1 MEILAETALDALWDT
16 LKLLP
21 FLIVIYILIEL
32 LEHKTTLAKE
42 NSRLSGRLGV
52 LIGAATGLVPQCGFS
67 VMAAKLYDRGFI
79 AVGTLIAVFISTS
92 DEAFVVLLSSGEGAL
107 ALLPLIII
115 KILVGVLVGYAVN
128 AAADLWRRRRQ
139 AEAFASVTPDGEGE
153 KADYHARIFAPKTEE
168 ECTSCGR
175 HHDESHPAIT
185 YFVNPLLHSL
195 KVAVYIYIVTFAFG
209 LLIGYLGEE
218 AVMDFL
224 GQNIYVQPFITSL
237 VGLIPNCAS
246 SVVLTQ
252 SFLVGGI
259 SFGSLTAGLCANAGL
274 GFVVLLKNT
283 KKCKRNLALLA
294 GMYVLSVL
302 VGLAVNGVGAAIAAV
317 SAV

>member
-274 GFVVLLKNT
+274 GFVVLLKDT

>member
-1 MEILAETALDALWDT
+1 MKILAETALDALWDT

-21 FLIVIYILIEL
+21 FLIVIYILIDL

-153 KADYHARIFAPKTEE
+153 KADYRARIFAPKTEE